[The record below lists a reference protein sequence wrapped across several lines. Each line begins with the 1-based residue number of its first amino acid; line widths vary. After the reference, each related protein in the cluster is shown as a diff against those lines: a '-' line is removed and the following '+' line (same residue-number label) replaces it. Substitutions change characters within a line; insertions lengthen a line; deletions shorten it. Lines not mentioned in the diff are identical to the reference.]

1 MTRERQGRAGS
12 ASRDEAGVRER
23 LAELE
28 ERVAELGNAC
38 VVMERVHGTLDH
50 AGVLAAIQDVV
61 INVIGS
67 EELAVYEVAQ
77 GGRSLRPVQ
86 SFGVERRDLRSLALG
101 EGPIGRAVSERQIWT
116 VLDGGPPP
124 EDRELTAVAP
134 LCAGER
140 VAGAVAIWRML
151 EHKPI
156 FAAAER
162 TVLELLSRHGGT
174 ALHLTSLR
182 SGRCAEAA

>member
-12 ASRDEAGVRER
+12 AGREEGAVRVR

-28 ERVAELGNAC
+28 QRVAELGNAC
-38 VVMERVHGTLDH
+38 VVMERVHGALDH
-50 AGVLAAIQDVV
+50 AEVLAAIQDVV

-67 EELAVYEVAQ
+67 EELAVYELAE
-77 GGRSLRPVQ
+77 GGRSLHPVQ
-86 SFGVERRDLRSLALG
+86 SFGVERRGLRALALG
-101 EGPIGRAVSERQIWT
+101 EGPIGRAAAERRIWT
-116 VLDGGPPP
+116 VLDGGPPS

-162 TVLELLSRHGGT
+162 AVLELLSRHGGT
-174 ALHLTSLR
+174 ALHLTAPR
-182 SGRCAEAA
+182 PDRCAEAA